1 MSDKE
6 DTSLIPRPSGE
17 LARIPPGASAI
28 IDGMVNDATNLIHSR
43 DAARQDKT
51 GMTGEEA
58 AAKRRTEWKKNT
70 RLNRIGQA
78 LKEKWTLFPPNVRV
92 EMWGT
97 IEEPQ
102 NRPER
107 SLLAYLRALIWAIEM
122 VGPEIIGERTA
133 EVLEE
138 LDLMYSLDT
147 RTTPS
152 WSAYL
157 LEVVLE
163 EPYLMYPLTQQQ
175 EERQEEWMEE
185 AVDGL
190 QAVDN
195 QRELAEDLAWG
206 LDELLSYEPL
216 APWEFLD

>member
-6 DTSLIPRPSGE
+6 DISLVPRPSGD

-28 IDGMVNDATNLIHSR
+28 IDGMVNDATNIIRAREAGRQEKPGMSGEEV
-43 DAARQDKT
+43 AARWR
-51 GMTGEEA
+51 A
-58 AAKRRTEWKKNT
+58 EWKKNP

-78 LKEKWTLFPPNVRV
+78 LKEKWTLFPPDVRV
-92 EMWGT
+92 HMWGT
-97 IEEPQ
+97 IKEPQ
-102 NRPER
+102 NRPEKD
-107 SLLAYLRALIWAIEM
+107 LLAYLESLMWAVEL
-122 VGPEIIGERTA
+122 VGPEIIGERAA

-138 LDLMYSLDT
+138 LYLMSSGT
-147 RTTPS
+147 RTIPS

-157 LEVVLE
+157 LEVTLE

-175 EERQEEWMEE
+175 EEGKEEWVEE
-185 AVDGL
+185 VVDGL

-195 QRELAEDLAWG
+195 QRELAEELAWG
-206 LDELLSYEPL
+206 LAELLSREPL